1 MVRVIEECFFLL
13 SSHEY
18 ERKVSAQKCDPSFL
32 WQICPLVSVDCMQCW
47 NIDIYIFIYSRSCF
61 VKLHVN
67 LVWICGL
74 QDNAHS

>member
-18 ERKVSAQKCDPSFL
+18 ERKVPAQKCDPSFL

-47 NIDIYIFIYSRSCF
+47 NIYIYMYIHIFT
-61 VKLHVN
+61 KL
-67 LVWICGL
+67 LCKITCKFGLDLWITR
-74 QDNAHS
+74 